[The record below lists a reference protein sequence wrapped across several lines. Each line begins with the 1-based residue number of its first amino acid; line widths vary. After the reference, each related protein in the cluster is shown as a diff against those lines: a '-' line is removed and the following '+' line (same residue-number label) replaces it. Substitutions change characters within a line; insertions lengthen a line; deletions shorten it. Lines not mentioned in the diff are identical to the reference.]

1 MNHYEELYKL
11 LININEV
18 ENILL
23 KTIYFISER
32 KIIKKLNSYIYDIF
46 EIKNH
51 IYSILLSDIKN
62 DDINPLLL
70 NHNYNEY
77 KKMMKFL

>member
-51 IYSILLSDIKN
+51 IYSILLSDNKN